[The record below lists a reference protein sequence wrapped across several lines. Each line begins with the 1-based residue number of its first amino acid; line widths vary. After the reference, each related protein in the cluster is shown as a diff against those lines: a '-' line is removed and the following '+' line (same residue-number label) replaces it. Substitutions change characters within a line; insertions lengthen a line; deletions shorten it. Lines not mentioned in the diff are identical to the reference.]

1 MQIQF
6 LEKCY
11 NKEGIEFLS
20 LSLSGLRKKKQRK
33 NPRYKTKCKIFAKK
47 HHYTKLKTILLPS
60 FADASTW
67 FSLSITWND
76 IFPSHNTA
84 ESNANAC
91 SCSSLQTLT
100 MSKASCRNEETIASK
115 PMTQK
120 LNGKGMPALLM
131 ATWKSSPLNYHKHME
146 FLSII
151 NAINHQAVT
160 LDKIVVLISHFKIQS
175 LCKDM
180 ITRIIN
186 IFHRFKWISCRIV
199 NNIMYLCL
207 VKRKWW
213 GVLAF

>member
-11 NKEGIEFLS
+11 NKEGIEFPS
-20 LSLSGLRKKKQRK
+20 LTLLDKKKEIERK
-33 NPRYKTKCKIFAKK
+33 NPRYNIKCKIFSKK
-47 HHYTKLKTILLPS
+47 SHYAKLKSILLPS
-60 FADASTW
+60 SADASTW

-84 ESNANAC
+84 ASIANTC
-91 SCSSLQTLT
+91 SCSSLQIWT
-100 MSKASCRNEETIASK
+100 MSKASCTNGETIASK
-115 PMTQK
+115 PMMRK

-131 ATWKSSPLNYHKHME
+131 ITLKSSLLNYHKHME

-151 NAINHQAVT
+151 NTINHQAVT

-180 ITRIIN
+180 IPRIIN
-186 IFHRFKWISCRIV
+186 IFHRFNWISCRIV
-199 NNIMYLCL
+199 NNI
-207 VKRKWW
+207 
-213 GVLAF
+213 